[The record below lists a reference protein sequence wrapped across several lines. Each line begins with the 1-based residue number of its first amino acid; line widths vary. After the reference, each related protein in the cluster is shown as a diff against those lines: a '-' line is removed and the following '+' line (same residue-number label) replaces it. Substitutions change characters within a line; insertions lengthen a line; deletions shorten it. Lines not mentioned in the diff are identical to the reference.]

1 MSFFADDYRIFCGD
15 LGNDVNDDTLA
26 KAFSKYPTFLKAK
39 VIRDK
44 FSKKTKGFGFVS
56 FRDAHDFM
64 QAMREMNGEENCI
77 QYMYCNN
84 VFTLASYTCNP
95 SLYQDIMQWELNV
108 HV

>member
-1 MSFFADDYRIFCGD
+1 MCVCVCVCVCVCTCLSSPDDYRIFCGD

-56 FRDAHDFM
+56 FRDSHDFM
-64 QAMREMNGEENCI
+64 QAMREMNGEKNC
-77 QYMYCNN
+77 Y
-84 VFTLASYTCNP
+84 VLK
-95 SLYQDIMQWELNV
+95 L
-108 HV
+108 